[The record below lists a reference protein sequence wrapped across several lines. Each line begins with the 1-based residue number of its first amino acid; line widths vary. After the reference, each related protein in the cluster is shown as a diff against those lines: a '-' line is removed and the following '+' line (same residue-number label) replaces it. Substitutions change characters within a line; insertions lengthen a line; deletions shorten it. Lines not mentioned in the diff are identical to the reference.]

1 MLVVSTD
8 NKLSFDGHIINIC
21 KTMNKKLNALSRTNH
36 YLKQKA
42 RRNIIVF
49 LHNLSFQ
56 LLSPHLNVVLQKSTK
71 KITAVHERTLRIIL
85 NDCES
90 PYSLSLE
97 EAHQITFY
105 QQCIN
110 SLIIVVYKYLN
121 GHLPGIMNDIFK
133 SKKCVRSAKLSH
145 LPDRNPCSL
154 KYGVDAIPCGVSQL
168 WHQVVIDIRE
178 AHSLVLFKIAL
189 RFGNVKIVYIFM
201 SMSISHF
208 IENVRYISLRPIN
221 N

>member
-1 MLVVSTD
+1 M
-8 NKLSFDGHIINIC
+8 
-21 KTMNKKLNALSRTNH
+21 
-36 YLKQKA
+36 
-42 RRNIIVF
+42 
-49 LHNLSFQ
+49 
-56 LLSPHLNVVLQKSTK
+56 LQKSTK

-85 NDCES
+85 NDYES

-110 SLIIVVYKYLN
+110 SLIIVVCKYLN

-145 LPDRNPCSL
+145 LQDRNPCSL
-154 KYGVDAIPCGVSQL
+154 KYGVDAIPCGASQL

-201 SMSISHF
+201 SMSMSRSCKIV
-208 IENVRYISLRPIN
+208 IENVRYI
-221 N
+221 